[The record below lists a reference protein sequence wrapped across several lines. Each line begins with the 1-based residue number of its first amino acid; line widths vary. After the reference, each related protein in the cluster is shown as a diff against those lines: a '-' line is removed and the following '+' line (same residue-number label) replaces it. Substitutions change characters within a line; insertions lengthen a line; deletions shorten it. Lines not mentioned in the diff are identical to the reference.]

1 MESIT
6 IYCYEIRPPVLIQVK
21 ATINGTPMIPP
32 HCNVR
37 RHPWSC
43 SCSGYKPAG
52 VYAETQIILYC
63 YMLLRILPV
72 KYMVSY
78 M

>member
-6 IYCYEIRPPVLIQVK
+6 IYCYEIRPPVLVQVK
-21 ATINGTPMIPP
+21 ATINGKPTIPP

-43 SCSGYKPAG
+43 SFSGGSRQEEMRKPRLFF
-52 VYAETQIILYC
+52 IIVGTYYL
-63 YMLLRILPV
+63 
-72 KYMVSY
+72 
-78 M
+78 